1 MTQTIES
8 ACNVGHLGSIP
19 GLGKSPGEGNGNP
32 LQYSCLENPTD
43 RGVWQATYH
52 GVAKSWTQL
61 SDFTFMQPMKTTSS
75 HPPSALVH
83 EYGGSTLA
91 GVACG
96 QWFPSPHPHYGSRSV
111 AQRVDSGREK
121 QLRKKS
127 SLYMSLWLQL
137 SLGLGGELR
146 AWKTMNTGGSEA
158 LLKRDDLICD
168 TKEIREHRGT
178 LCSGVLLKTLE
189 IILAKN

>member
-1 MTQTIES
+1 MLYGHSLVAQTVES
-8 ACNVGHLGSIP
+8 ACNAGHLGSIP
-19 GLGKSPGEGNGNP
+19 GLGRSPEEGNGNL

-43 RGVWQATYH
+43 GGAWQATYH

-75 HPPSALVH
+75 HPPSALVPW
-83 EYGGSTLA
+83 YGGSILD

-96 QWFPSPHPHYGSRSV
+96 QWLSSPHPHYGSRSV

-121 QLRKKS
+121 QLRKNS

-146 AWKTMNTGGSEA
+146 AWKTVKTGRPEA
-158 LLKRDDLICD
+158 VPKRDDLIL
-168 TKEIREHRGT
+168 TQRNSENTEE
-178 LCSGVLLKTLE
+178 LYAQE
-189 IILAKN
+189 YY